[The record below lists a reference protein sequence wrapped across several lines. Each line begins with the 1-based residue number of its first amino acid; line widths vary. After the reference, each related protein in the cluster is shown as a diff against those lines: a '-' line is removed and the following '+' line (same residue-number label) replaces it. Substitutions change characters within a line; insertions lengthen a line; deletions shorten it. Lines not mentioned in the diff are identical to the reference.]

1 MTKVELLSQLKLF
14 TEDAIRELLLPV
26 RMQKDDAEQPA
37 PRPATVYLM
46 RLPDSTA
53 AAKKAPY
60 IIHQAI
66 TGSDSQAEG
75 QHIQCITAVRSIFC
89 VYSDDEQAGGM
100 LLLDLM
106 ERVRIALLRQVVIGR
121 QFELDLQNNF
131 EQLIY
136 PDDTAPYYAGEMMSN
151 WKMPAVER
159 EVAKWLR

>member
-1 MTKVELLSQLKLF
+1 MTKVKLLQQLKLF
-14 TEDAIRELLLPV
+14 TEEVVGELLLPV
-26 RMQKDDAEQPA
+26 RMQKDDAEHHV

-75 QHIQCITAVRSIFC
+75 QRIQCVTAVRSIFC

-121 QFELDLQNNF
+121 QFELDLQNSF

>member
-1 MTKVELLSQLKLF
+1 MTKVKLLQQLKLF
-14 TEDAIRELLLPV
+14 TEEAVGELLLPV

-75 QHIQCITAVRSIFC
+75 QLIQCVTAVRSIFC

-121 QFELDLQNNF
+121 QFELDLQNSF